1 MFMDEGEIIDQI
13 NYEDMTVAELIDLCK
28 ERGITGYSSLNK
40 AGIIELLRNSEE
52 A

>member
-1 MFMDEGEIIDQI
+1 MAMMMDEGEIEID
-13 NYEDMTVAELIDLCK
+13 YESMTVAELIDLCK

-40 AGIIELLRNSEE
+40 AGIIELIRNNEG